1 MPGTKDQRKQRKEGK
16 ETEQWFVV
24 VWEND
29 CAKTEKAFIVALGD
43 NNVLQ
48 WDAIQRGKWSS
59 FRGLQSLLGQ
69 QVRAQQNKKKKDN
82 FTLVV
87 TFTWAKEKD
96 NEWLQPAPNN
106 PLINRKKNVA
116 MKSSWKCFPYLY
128 PRWHLRRRWPALWRV
143 LPY

>member
-48 WDAIQRGKWSS
+48 WDAIQRGKWNS

-69 QVRAQQNKKKKDN
+69 QVRAQQNKKKKI
-82 FTLVV
+82 TSHWWWHLH
-87 TFTWAKEKD
+87 E
-96 NEWLQPAPNN
+96 P
-106 PLINRKKNVA
+106 RKKTMNGY
-116 MKSSWKCFPYLY
+116 SQ
-128 PRWHLRRRWPALWRV
+128 RRITH
-143 LPY
+143 